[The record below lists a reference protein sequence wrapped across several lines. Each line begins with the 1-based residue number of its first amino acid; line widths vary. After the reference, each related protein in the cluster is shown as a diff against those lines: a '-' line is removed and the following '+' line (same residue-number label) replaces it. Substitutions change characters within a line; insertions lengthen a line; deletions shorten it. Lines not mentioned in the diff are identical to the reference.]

1 MSREKY
7 QRNLEILR
15 SNTVEMAVTSLN
27 MIKNSTISLNKLDKE
42 LAEETIAMDDIV
54 DEHEM
59 TIDKCVSN
67 LITLQQPMAGDMR
80 LITSCL
86 TIAIDLER
94 LSDLASNIAWV
105 TLEVEG
111 GITDVEP
118 LLSRI
123 SAMSDIAEKMLEDA
137 IVAFKSSDAELA
149 KKIAEEDDKL
159 DKLFFE
165 NERQYIEIMNKN
177 NTIISDASHL
187 LFVLRYLERIGDH
200 VCNICQS
207 IVYLATAERVRLN

>member
-7 QRNLEILR
+7 HRNLEILKT
-15 SNTVEMAVTSLN
+15 NTTEMAVTSLD
-27 MIKNSTISLNKLDKE
+27 MVKKATGSLKKLDKA
-42 LAEETIAMDDIV
+42 LAEETIAMDDVV

-59 TIDKCVSN
+59 MIDKCVSN
-67 LITLQQPMAGDMR
+67 LIALQQPMAGDLR

-86 TIAIDLER
+86 TMAIDLER
-94 LSDLASNIAWV
+94 LSDLATNIAWV

-111 GITDVEP
+111 EIAEIEP

-123 SAMSDIAEKMLEDA
+123 STMSGIAEKMLEDTIA
-137 IVAFKSSDAELA
+137 AFKSSDAELA
-149 KKIAEEDDKL
+149 KKIAKEDDKL

-200 VCNICQS
+200 ICNICQS
-207 IVYLATAERVRLN
+207 IVYLVTAERVRLN

>member
-7 QRNLEILR
+7 QRNLEILKA
-15 SNTVEMAVTSLN
+15 NTIEMAVTSLD
-27 MIKNSTISLNKLDKE
+27 MVKNATLSLKKLDKA
-42 LAEETIAMDDIV
+42 LAEETISMDDIV

-59 TIDKCVSN
+59 MIDKCVSN

-86 TIAIDLER
+86 TMAIDLER

-111 GITDVEP
+111 EIADIEP

-123 SAMSDIAEKMLEDA
+123 FAMGSIAEKMLEDT
-137 IVAFKSSDAELA
+137 IVAFQNSDAELA
-149 KKIAEEDDKL
+149 KRITEEDDKL

-165 NERQYIEIMNKN
+165 NEKQYIEIMNKN

-187 LFVLRYLERIGDH
+187 LFVLRYMERIGDH
-200 VCNICQS
+200 VCNLCQS
-207 IVYLATAERVRLN
+207 IVYLVTAERVRLN

>member
-7 QRNLEILR
+7 QRNLEILKA
-15 SNTVEMAVTSLN
+15 NTIEMAVTSLD
-27 MIKNSTISLNKLDKE
+27 MVKKATLSLKKLDKA

-59 TIDKCVSN
+59 MIDKCVSN

-86 TIAIDLER
+86 TMAIDLER

-111 GITDVEP
+111 EPAEIEP
-118 LLSRI
+118 LLSKI
-123 SAMSDIAEKMLEDA
+123 STMGDIAGKMLEDTIA
-137 IVAFKSSDAELA
+137 AFKNSDAELA
-149 KKIAEEDDKL
+149 KLITEEDDKL

-165 NERQYIEIMNKN
+165 NEKQYIEIMNNN

-187 LFVLRYLERIGDH
+187 LFVLRYMERIGDH
-200 VCNICQS
+200 VCNLCQS
-207 IVYLATAERVRLN
+207 IVYLVTAERVRLN

>member
-7 QRNLEILR
+7 HRNLEILKI
-15 SNTVEMAVTSLN
+15 NTTEMAVTSLD
-27 MIKNSTISLNKLDKE
+27 MVKKATGSLKKLDKA
-42 LAEETIAMDDIV
+42 LAEETIAMDDVV

-59 TIDKCVSN
+59 MIDKCVSN
-67 LITLQQPMAGDMR
+67 LIALQQPMAGDLR

-86 TIAIDLER
+86 TMAIDLER
-94 LSDLASNIAWV
+94 LSDLATNIAWV

-111 GITDVEP
+111 EIAEIEP

-123 SAMSDIAEKMLEDA
+123 STMSGIAEKMLEDTIA
-137 IVAFKSSDAELA
+137 AFKSSDAELA
-149 KKIAEEDDKL
+149 KKIAKEDDKL

-200 VCNICQS
+200 ICNICQS
-207 IVYLATAERVRLN
+207 IVYLVTAERVRLN

>member
-15 SNTVEMAVTSLN
+15 SNTIEMAVTSLD
-27 MIKNSTISLNKLDKE
+27 MIKNATVSLKKLDKE

-59 TIDKCVSN
+59 MIDKCVSN
-67 LITLQQPMAGDMR
+67 LIALQQPMAGDMR

-111 GITDVEP
+111 GINEVEP

-123 SAMSDIAEKMLEDA
+123 STMGDIAEKMMEDT

-149 KKIAEEDDKL
+149 KKIAEEDNKL

-165 NERQYIEIMNKN
+165 NEKQYIEIMNKN
-177 NTIISDASHL
+177 NTIINDASHL

-200 VCNICQS
+200 ICNICQS
-207 IVYLATAERVRLN
+207 IVYLVTAERVRLN

>member
-7 QRNLEILR
+7 QKNLEILR
-15 SNTVEMAVTSLN
+15 SNTIEMAVTSLD
-27 MIKNSTISLNKLDKE
+27 MIKNATASLKKLDKE

-54 DEHEM
+54 DQHEM

-80 LITSCL
+80 FITSCL

-111 GITDVEP
+111 EITEVEP

-123 SAMSDIAEKMLEDA
+123 STMSDIAEKMLEDT

-149 KKIAEEDDKL
+149 KKIAEDDDEL
-159 DKLFFE
+159 DKLFFQ
-165 NERQYIEIMNKN
+165 NERQYIEIMSKN

-200 VCNICQS
+200 ICNICQS
-207 IVYLATAERVRLN
+207 IVYLVTAERVRLN

>member
-7 QRNLEILR
+7 QRNLEILKA
-15 SNTVEMAVTSLN
+15 NTIEMAVTSLD
-27 MIKNSTISLNKLDKE
+27 MVKKATGSLKKLDKA

-59 TIDKCVSN
+59 MIDKCVSN
-67 LITLQQPMAGDMR
+67 LIALQQPMAGDMR

-86 TIAIDLER
+86 TMAIDLER
-94 LSDLASNIAWV
+94 LSDLATNIAWV

-111 GITDVEP
+111 EITEIEP

-123 SAMSDIAEKMLEDA
+123 STMRSIAEKMLEDT
-137 IVAFKSSDAELA
+137 IVAFQNSDAELA
-149 KKIAEEDDKL
+149 KRITEDDDKL

-165 NERQYIEIMNKN
+165 NEKQYIEIMNKN

-187 LFVLRYLERIGDH
+187 LFVLRYMERIGDH
-200 VCNICQS
+200 VCNLCQS
-207 IVYLATAERVRLN
+207 IVYLVTAERLRLN

>member
-7 QRNLEILR
+7 QRNLEILKA
-15 SNTVEMAVTSLN
+15 NTIEMAVTSLD
-27 MIKNSTISLNKLDKE
+27 MVKKATLSLKKLDKA

-59 TIDKCVSN
+59 MIDKCVSN

-86 TIAIDLER
+86 TMAIDLER

-111 GITDVEP
+111 ESAEIEP

-123 SAMSDIAEKMLEDA
+123 STMGDIAEKMLEDTIA
-137 IVAFKSSDAELA
+137 AFKNSDAELA
-149 KKIAEEDDKL
+149 KLITEEDDKL

-165 NERQYIEIMNKN
+165 NEKQYIEIMNNN

-187 LFVLRYLERIGDH
+187 LFVLRYMERIGDH
-200 VCNICQS
+200 VCNLCQS
-207 IVYLATAERVRLN
+207 IVYLVTAERVRLN

>member
-7 QRNLEILR
+7 HRNLEILKI
-15 SNTVEMAVTSLN
+15 NTTEMAVTSLD
-27 MIKNSTISLNKLDKE
+27 MVKKATGSLKKLDKA
-42 LAEETIAMDDIV
+42 LAEETIAMDDVV

-59 TIDKCVSN
+59 MIDKCVSN
-67 LITLQQPMAGDMR
+67 LIALQQPMAGDLR

-86 TIAIDLER
+86 TMAIDLER
-94 LSDLASNIAWV
+94 LSDLATNIAWV

-111 GITDVEP
+111 EIAEIEP

-123 SAMSDIAEKMLEDA
+123 STMSGIAEKMLEDTIA
-137 IVAFKSSDAELA
+137 AFKSSDAELA
-149 KKIAEEDDKL
+149 KKIAKEDDKL

-177 NTIISDASHL
+177 NTIITNASHL

-200 VCNICQS
+200 ICNICQG
-207 IVYLATAERVRLN
+207 IVYLVTAERVRLN